1 MASCS
6 RFPDTRHVC
15 CRTVACAGVARHE
28 NIHRMQQKWRSKS
41 ARMLCRTR
49 TGGWTKC
56 QHASASL
63 SLLKDR
69 SLQSKVMERPKSIRT
84 HANGAAELWKTGAFP
99 VQAADTDVSSA
110 SLDVSDTED
119 AALGPVEVRGQGLT
133 QKVPV
138 QDEKGS
144 ALKGI
149 FPGGLRRAEVRLPGL
164 AMMIR
169 VGDVLGPG
177 AKEFLDMVDS
187 AIAGGFT
194 MVILESRGGA
204 GGDEGSGGARLYEAA
219 RLLKA
224 TLRGR
229 AELLVAE
236 RVDIAAAAGA
246 SGVLLSDEGLP
257 AVVARSMMQNISP
270 ENPVLPLVVRSV
282 SSAQSALLATAS
294 EGADL
299 LILQAQ
305 DERDTKIIISSV
317 CERVSIPIFSQESV
331 GSLISILKAEKT
343 AFPSLEA
350 GASGLIC
357 NGIDL
362 KSLAADDIGVLTL
375 SLVTAMNSSFQPRS
389 AGGARSSFLSEV
401 RNPSSTN
408 TAKDTATSKTLSL
421 DLQVRIILDE
431 ERGLLASLIRL
442 VQEASPEMEEVSLLI
457 DALAQL
463 DEPFLLMVVGEFN
476 SGKSSV
482 INALLGERY
491 LPEGVLPTTNE
502 IALLKHVGDGADG
515 KERSERHPDGHFMY
529 YLPAELLKEINLVD
543 TPGTN
548 VILKRQ
554 QRLTEEFVPRADL
567 VLFVLSA
574 DRPFTESEMTFLQYI
589 RQWGKKIIFLL
600 NKSDIYSDEKELEE
614 VVKFVKD
621 NAQKLLSVEQ
631 ATIYA
636 VSARQA
642 FQAKKEV
649 SGDDGNLNV
658 EELLQN
664 TTWNLSGFKELEK
677 FIEDFLGGSSDAGA
691 ERRRLKLA
699 TPLGIA
705 LALLEACERQLSM
718 ESKKA
723 DSDMEVLKGLFKQ
736 LENHQMAMENDAT
749 MQRQRLSA
757 LIDAAKGRAERF
769 VDSVLRL
776 SNVDAVASYLLG
788 GDRRGMMPVAGGFED
803 QVLGSVHS
811 DLRRLLE
818 EHHSWLK
825 DNLVQQVSSYRE
837 LVKNRWPSIK
847 LRIEETGLT
856 DQYRYAYSK
865 GQFQDSSIGVLDG
878 FDTEA
883 AKMVLE
889 QELREV
895 IFTTFG
901 GLGAAGVSASVLT
914 SILPNTVEDLVA
926 LALCSAGG
934 LVGVWNLPNR
944 RAEVKRKVQQV
955 ADSFANQMEAAME
968 TEVKEMIDQL
978 RREVGEL
985 LQPYLEA
992 AQAESKRVTS
1002 LQDRVLQAN
1011 SQVESLRLR
1020 VQNLGVS

>member
-1 MASCS
+1 MATCS
-6 RFPDTRHVC
+6 RFPDNIHVC

-56 QHASASL
+56 PHASASL
-63 SLLKDR
+63 SLRKDR

-84 HANGAAELWKTGAFP
+84 HANGAAELWKTGAVP

-119 AALGPVEVRGQGLT
+119 AAEVRGQGLT
-133 QKVPV
+133 QKVPG

-224 TLRGR
+224 ILRGR

-257 AVVARSMMQNISP
+257 AVVARSMMQNVSP
-270 ENPVLPLVVRSV
+270 ENPLLPLVARSV
-282 SSAQSALLATAS
+282 SSAQSALVATTS

-299 LILQAQ
+299 LILQAP
-305 DERDTKIIISSV
+305 DEGDTKIIISSV

-331 GSLISILKAEKT
+331 GSLISILKAERT

-350 GASGLIC
+350 GASGLMY

-375 SLVTAMNSSFQPRS
+375 SLVTAMNSSFQRRS
-389 AGGARSSFLSEV
+389 AGGSRSSLLSEV
-401 RNPSSTN
+401 RNPSSTSTS
-408 TAKDTATSKTLSL
+408 TAKDIDTAKTLSL
-421 DLQVRIILDE
+421 DLQVRTILDE
-431 ERGLLASLIRL
+431 ERSLLASLIKL
-442 VQEASPEMEEVSLLI
+442 VQEASPEMEEVSLLM

-600 NKSDIYSDEKELEE
+600 NKSDIYSDKKELEE

-621 NAQKLLSVEQ
+621 NAQQLLSVEQ

-649 SGDDGNLNV
+649 SGNDGNVNV

-723 DSDMEVLKGLFKQ
+723 DSDMEVLNELLKQ
-736 LENHQMAMENDAT
+736 LENHQKAMENDAT
-749 MQRQRLSA
+749 MQRQQLSA

-776 SNVDAVASYLLG
+776 SNVDAMASYLLG
-788 GDRRGMMPVAGGFED
+788 GERRGTMPVAGGFDD
-803 QVLGSVHS
+803 QVLGSVHG

-825 DNLVQQVSSYRE
+825 DNLVERVSSYRE
-837 LVKNRWPSIK
+837 LVTNRWPSIK
-847 LRIEETGLT
+847 LKVEETGLT

-865 GQFQDSSIGVLDG
+865 VQFQENSIGVLDG

-978 RREVGEL
+978 RGEVGEL

-992 AQAESKRVTS
+992 AQAESKRVSS